1 MTHGRW
7 GGWLRWLAGTVAV
20 IGLSSAAPAA
30 PNDNRDL
37 MEAIAREIVACGEL
51 DGIAWQEV
59 SAVFAVDEDGDVNQ
73 SYGYAYAA
81 DGTPHAVAFLYDPVE
96 QAVRRYREWLRPRHD
111 KGFIKM
117 LFQFNRITRKVNA
130 EFEYDD
136 AARWQVTP
144 ANVDRVTAALR
155 PQLGD

>member
-7 GGWLRWLAGTVAV
+7 HGWLRWLAGTAAV
-20 IGLSSAAPAA
+20 IGMSGAAQAAPG
-30 PNDNRDL
+30 NGDL
-37 MEAIAREIVACGEL
+37 MAAIAREIVDCGEL

-73 SYGYAYAA
+73 SYGYAYDA

-96 QAVRRYREWLRPRHD
+96 HAVRRYREWLRPQHD

-117 LFQFNRITRKVNA
+117 LFQFNRVTRKVNA

-136 AARWQVTP
+136 PARWQVTP
-144 ANVDRVTAALR
+144 ANVDRVTASLR
-155 PQLGD
+155 PKLGP